1 MHHRFLMFRNRKLA
15 LKIPHLTRLSFV
27 LSFFL
32 FDRRIPWRWTHRT
45 SPTASP
51 RARAK
56 WVVAYSDIF
65 SWAVV
70 TGQRFRSNTAGQVAA
85 RRAQKKLGTCFFI
98 FFFQSGF
105 FFFGSFFRM
114 RVRVCVEL
122 SGGDTRS
129 SQQGRELCVFV
140 YVHTCRWLP
149 ETFLP
154 FIRKLNPRQRFSSC
168 SWTRMS
174 AREAQRRNNVLQ
186 LSYGERDRVRRRE
199 MGNNSSTLLSV

>member
-1 MHHRFLMFRNRKLA
+1 MTLDPSHVTNCISKGKSEVSSCIFWHFFVGGGYWTTLPIKHSWSGSCQESTKKNWELA
-15 LKIPHLTRLSFV
+15 S
-27 LSFFL
+27 SSSSS
-32 FDRRIPWRWTHRT
+32 
-45 SPTASP
+45 SPA
-51 RARAK
+51 
-56 WVVAYSDIF
+56 
-65 SWAVV
+65 
-70 TGQRFRSNTAGQVAA
+70 
-85 RRAQKKLGTCFFI
+85 
-98 FFFQSGF
+98 F